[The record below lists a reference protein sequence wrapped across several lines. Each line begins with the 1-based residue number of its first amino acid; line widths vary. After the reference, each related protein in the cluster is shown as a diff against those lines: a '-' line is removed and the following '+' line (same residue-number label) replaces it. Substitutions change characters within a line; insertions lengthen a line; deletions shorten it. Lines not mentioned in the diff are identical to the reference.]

1 MIFFIHNTNFE
12 STIRQVFMG
21 SGPGGIGEG
30 GKKSVDAYEDRWQM
44 TESSQ
49 QSIKSWE
56 TYSWTQPAGKIY
68 IWKFQYD
75 FFIEIIAHL
84 RYVL

>member
-44 TESSQ
+44 TESRQ
-49 QSIKSWE
+49 QSIKS
-56 TYSWTQPAGKIY
+56 
-68 IWKFQYD
+68 
-75 FFIEIIAHL
+75 
-84 RYVL
+84 

>member
-30 GKKSVDAYEDRWQM
+30 SKKSVDAYEDRWQM

-49 QSIKSWE
+49 QSIKS
-56 TYSWTQPAGKIY
+56 
-68 IWKFQYD
+68 
-75 FFIEIIAHL
+75 
-84 RYVL
+84 